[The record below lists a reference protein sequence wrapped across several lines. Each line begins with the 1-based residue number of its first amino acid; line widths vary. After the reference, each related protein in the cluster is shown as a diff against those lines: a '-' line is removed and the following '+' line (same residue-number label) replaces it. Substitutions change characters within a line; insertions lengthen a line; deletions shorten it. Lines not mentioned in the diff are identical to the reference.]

1 VSSENLG
8 FKTLNVA
15 DWKEPDLPFFTN
27 GLQEHEWLGEVLR
40 PQLKATVPKDIQAL
54 YEVARAAFA
63 YAWFFMPLTQLGAD
77 QCFRVAEA
85 AVREKCKQLGL
96 PLHKTG
102 KGGKILDTNFA
113 ENLRELINHG
123 TISKSDEEKWRSTR
137 ALRNMGSHP
146 EHQTILPPAFILGTL
161 FTTAERLNSL
171 FP

>member
-1 VSSENLG
+1 MASPHVCAGLVATGVGCLAPRHPRPRFQRRTVSSENLG

-77 QCFRVAEA
+77 QCF
-85 AVREKCKQLGL
+85 
-96 PLHKTG
+96 
-102 KGGKILDTNFA
+102 
-113 ENLRELINHG
+113 
-123 TISKSDEEKWRSTR
+123 
-137 ALRNMGSHP
+137 
-146 EHQTILPPAFILGTL
+146 
-161 FTTAERLNSL
+161 
-171 FP
+171 